1 MALCSFLSP
10 TPTPESF
17 LTCVKDGLSQE
28 SLPETREGCL
38 GTFMPQG
45 HPSQPERQPGQT
57 LEVLPH
63 LSLLS
68 LPGLLLLPLWAELGE
83 LR

>member
-17 LTCVKDGLSQE
+17 LTCVKDRLSQE
-28 SLPETREGCL
+28 SLPEKREGCL

-45 HPSQPERQPGQT
+45 HPSQPKRQPGQAW
-57 LEVLPH
+57 EVLPH
-63 LSLLS
+63 VSWLS
-68 LPGLLLLPLWAELGE
+68 LPGLMLLPLWAELGE